1 MQHNGFLILKYHGEK
16 YSTHET
22 TIPINLVFDDNGDL
36 QMCFFFEF
44 PGSPTKESVVFNS
57 KGNLNEKSILQP
69 YGIDLIIPNSNE
81 FYVHFMMVEELVH
94 DDSEVYSVV
103 AKFNTE
109 FIGDKTKFL
118 VYNF

>member
-69 YGIDLIIPNSNE
+69 YGIDLIRPNSNE